1 MPVKKKQ
8 NLMDIHAH
16 IKNKQWTKAEQSVD
30 RLTIDIANGT
40 ISSAKLSELSKAV
53 GQDCNA
59 ETTAFGRE
67 TGKTIADLIAVIA
80 THIKTKNT
88 FEASRHVKQLKKI
101 ILTAHEISTIASA
114 EGLTEISASD
124 IKQTGATSGKP
135 IYTLK

>member
-1 MPVKKKQ
+1 MTVKEKQ
-8 NLMDIHAH
+8 NLMDIHTH
-16 IKNKQWTKAEQSVD
+16 IKNKQWIKARQSVD

-40 ISSAKLSELSKAV
+40 VSSVKLLELSKAV
-53 GQDCNA
+53 MQDYDA

-80 THIKTKNT
+80 THVKTKNT

-101 ILTAHEISTIASA
+101 ILTAQEISTIASA

-124 IKQTGATSGKP
+124 IKQIGATSGKP